1 MDNKIYVL
9 DTNVL
14 LCDPTC
20 LTAFDDNVVA
30 ITSVVL
36 EELDDIKTRNN
47 DVARDARA
55 MIRTLSGIIT
65 GKEQQ
70 VLSSTGVKLCEYFP
84 HANPSAVLRIVAEVQ
99 RPTHQTTNDLR
110 IIAITDKLQQSADND
125 VILVSRDIN
134 MRLLATSAGVIA
146 EDYRTDKTDVRDSD
160 HIRTGHHVLPE
171 SFFDG
176 TATVEVI
183 DTGKTGAT
191 YKFSVDLA
199 PNANVPDYLYA
210 SVHDNE
216 TLLQVSSISDG
227 FIYANTVPISAKCSG
242 IKPKNVFQL
251 MAMRSMLSTDVDLTV
266 LLGPAGT
273 GKSLLAIATALELTM
288 EKRKYKRIIFTRTQ
302 DSQFDD
308 IGFLPGTEHD
318 KVLPWVGAAIDSLE
332 WLYRGATDQQKAVE
346 YILDRYLSFKALN
359 FIRGRSFTDTILIID
374 EAQNLTA
381 SQMKTILTRA
391 GENCK
396 IILMGNLAQIDSK
409 YVTPVSSGLTYVTE
423 KFRGCP
429 FANIVQLEG
438 VVRSRLADFSENN
451 L

>member
-1 MDNKIYVL
+1 
-9 DTNVL
+9 
-14 LCDPTC
+14 
-20 LTAFDDNVVA
+20 
-30 ITSVVL
+30 
-36 EELDDIKTRNN
+36 
-47 DVARDARA
+47 
-55 MIRTLSGIIT
+55 
-65 GKEQQ
+65 
-70 VLSSTGVKLCEYFP
+70 
-84 HANPSAVLRIVAEVQ
+84 
-99 RPTHQTTNDLR
+99 
-110 IIAITDKLQQSADND
+110 
-125 VILVSRDIN
+125 
-134 MRLLATSAGVIA
+134 
-146 EDYRTDKTDVRDSD
+146 
-160 HIRTGHHVLPE
+160 
-171 SFFDG
+171 
-176 TATVEVI
+176 
-183 DTGKTGAT
+183 
-191 YKFSVDLA
+191 
-199 PNANVPDYLYA
+199 
-210 SVHDNE
+210 
-216 TLLQVSSISDG
+216 
-227 FIYANTVPISAKCSG
+227 
-242 IKPKNVFQL
+242 